1 MNQAEKLVAEFKE
14 ASWIASDNR
23 VIRTED
29 GTWFIAEVTYV
40 DGMPAGYTSP
50 CLVAFFLSLCAPA
63 PVVTAFLATKLRGLG
78 ASALVVLPSNSSFI
92 NILFA
97 FKYI

>member
-1 MNQAEKLVAEFKE
+1 MTEAEKLVAEFKE

-50 CLVAFFLSLCAPA
+50 CLVADTLEGMYE
-63 PVVTAFLATKLRGLG
+63 VMDMV
-78 ASALVVLPSNSSFI
+78 SAALKRPVLPME
-92 NILFA
+92 A
-97 FKYI
+97 FK